1 MNDETIPPAVTE
13 PTPAEPRTE
22 TASETP
28 AEPGG
33 EPTVAAASGTAPG
46 PETADTQT
54 AALAPAGEENAP
66 APRRSRRGVA
76 LGTAAALVA
85 VIAGGGIGFTV
96 LQHQKDDAKRA
107 SAQTWKAPEPK
118 KTSEYGTRS
127 GGSHYGALGK
137 LLLPVPDDYS
147 PGPDIAEFG
156 NDAELSAERADEL
169 MRGDLGGVPK
179 KQRDMV
185 RKAVARLHI
194 QGMGL
199 RTYREGQARF
209 LVETQIVQM
218 KNKRSA
224 KADTEFFAAF
234 TKALGV
240 FRNGPKIAGHDKA
253 RCVLP
258 PKEPGQKL
266 DSMVCQATEGDLLI
280 RMSVTGTSPLRKT
293 DAADLLKQQLDRV
306 QDPGEAA

>member
-1 MNDETIPPAVTE
+1 MNDERTNAAVTE
-13 PTPAEPRTE
+13 PTPEPAKTPTEAESG
-22 TASETP
+22 TAT
-28 AEPGG
+28 
-33 EPTVAAASGTAPG
+33 ASGTVGDPATTVAP
-46 PETADTQT
+46 T
-54 AALAPAGEENAP
+54 LHENAP
-66 APRRSRRGVA
+66 APRKRRRGVA
-76 LGTAAALVA
+76 LGVIAALVA
-85 VIAGGGIGFTV
+85 VAAGGGIGFAV
-96 LQHQKDDAKRA
+96 LQHQKDDGTQASPRA
-107 SAQTWKAPEPK
+107 WKAPEPK
-118 KTSEYGTRS
+118 ETGEYGTQS

-137 LLLPVPDDYS
+137 LLLPVPDGYS
-147 PGPDIAEFG
+147 LGPDIAEFG
-156 NDAELSAERADEL
+156 NDAELPAGRAEEL
-169 MRGDLGGVPK
+169 MRGDLDGVPK
-179 KQRDMV
+179 KQRDLV

-224 KADTEFFAAF
+224 QAGTEFFTAF

-240 FRNGPKIAGHDKA
+240 FRNGPRIAGHDKA

-258 PKEPGQKL
+258 PKKPGQKL
-266 DSMVCQATEGDLLI
+266 DSMLCQATEGDLLI
-280 RMSVTGTSPLRKT
+280 RMSVTGTSPLRKN

>member
-1 MNDETIPPAVTE
+1 MNDETTPPAVTE
-13 PTPAEPRTE
+13 PAPAEPPTP
-22 TASETP
+22 TPAP
-28 AEPGG
+28 AEPAG
-33 EPTVAAASGTAPG
+33 EPTVAAASATAPG
-46 PETADTQT
+46 PETADTQA

-76 LGTAAALVA
+76 LGTAVALVA
-85 VIAGGGIGFTV
+85 VIAGGGVGFTV
-96 LQHQKDDAKRA
+96 LQHQKDDAKQA

-118 KTSEYGTRS
+118 KTSEYGTKS
-127 GGSHYGALGK
+127 GGSHYGTLGK

-156 NDAELSAERADEL
+156 NDAELSAERAEEL
-169 MRGDLGGVPK
+169 MRGDLDGVPK

-194 QGMGL
+194 QGMGM
-199 RTYREGQARF
+199 RTYREDQSRF
-209 LVETQIVQM
+209 FVETQIVQM

-224 KADTEFFAAF
+224 KADTEFFTAF

-293 DAADLLKQQLDRV
+293 EAADLLKQQLDRV

>member
-1 MNDETIPPAVTE
+1 MNDETISPAVTE

-22 TASETP
+22 TAGETVSETP
-28 AEPGG
+28 AE
-33 EPTVAAASGTAPG
+33 TASGTVPG
-46 PETADTQT
+46 PGTVDGPAN
-54 AALAPAGEENAP
+54 APAPTGEENAP

-76 LGTAAALVA
+76 LGVAAALVA
-85 VIAGGGIGFTV
+85 VVAGGGIGFAV
-96 LQHQKDDAKRA
+96 LQHQKDDGKKA

-118 KTSEYGTRS
+118 KTGEYGTQS

-137 LLLPVPDDYS
+137 LLLPVPDGYS
-147 PGPDIAEFG
+147 LGPDIAEFG
-156 NDAELSAERADEL
+156 NDAELSAERAEEL

-179 KQRDMV
+179 KERDLV
-185 RKAVARLHI
+185 RKAVAGLHI
-194 QGMGL
+194 QGMGM
-199 RTYREGQARF
+199 RTYREDEARF
-209 LVETQIVQM
+209 FVETQIVQM

-224 KADTEFFAAF
+224 KAGTEFFTAF

-266 DSMVCQATEGDLLI
+266 DSMMCQATEGDLLI

-293 DAADLLKQQLDRV
+293 EAADLLKEQLDRV